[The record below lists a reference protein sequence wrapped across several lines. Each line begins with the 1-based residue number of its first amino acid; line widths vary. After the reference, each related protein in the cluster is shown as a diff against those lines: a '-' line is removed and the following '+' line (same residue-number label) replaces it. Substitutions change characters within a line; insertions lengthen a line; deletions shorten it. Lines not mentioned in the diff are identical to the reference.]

1 MAAAK
6 PFKTEQI
13 RNVVVLGH
21 GGSGKTTLVDALCFA
36 AGTSKRRGRVGDGNA
51 LTMTTP
57 EEVGHGMSM
66 QLAVAHAVWE
76 GVKVNLLDTPGYMDF
91 AGEAVAAARVA
102 DAAVVTVAAPA
113 GVEVG
118 TESVWQLCEDRALPR
133 AVFVSLMDKQHADF
147 GKAFRQVKEMLSP
160 NAVAVEWP
168 IGAGAGF
175 RGNVD
180 LLARK
185 ARVFKEDSLSGEYDE
200 APIPDELAEEV
211 DEWATELMETL
222 ATTDEELMER
232 YLEGEEIAPE
242 ETVAALAS
250 AVARG
255 EIVPVFCG
263 AAEPSFGVRGLAAKM
278 VALFPHPGQAGAAGQ
293 EDQADDGAG
302 RVKAAGPGGNEV
314 VLRAA
319 DDETASALVFKTSAE
334 PHVGELSLFRVF
346 SGMVANGTE
355 LVNTARSAS
364 ERLNHLAVPMAKER
378 VEVEALH
385 AGDIGVVAKL
395 KSTRTND
402 TLSAAANPVA
412 LPGVEFPKPDISV
425 AVRGAARADEDKL
438 GEALSKL
445 HEEDPTFYAEFNP
458 ELRQTIAR
466 GLGELHLDVQFERMK
481 RKYGVNVET
490 EQPRIAYRE
499 TITAAAEGQ
508 GRFKRQTGGRGQ
520 FGDCWVRLRP
530 RGRGEGYEF
539 VNSIKG
545 GVIPSKYVPSVNRGI
560 QEAAAKGVVA
570 GYPMVDFE
578 AQCYDGS
585 YHSVD
590 SSDIAFKVAG
600 SYAFKSVAEKAK
612 PVLLEPIVEVKVT
625 TPDEYVG
632 DIMGDL
638 NSRSAKVLGMEPSG
652 GRTVIRA
659 EAAQASLYKY
669 ASALRSITQGRGHHV
684 RKHLG
689 YDVVPAAR
697 TAKIKEE
704 ARARD
709 DE

>member
-57 EEVGHGMSM
+57 EEIGHGMSM
-66 QLAVAHAVWE
+66 QLTVAHSVWD

-102 DAAVVTVAAPA
+102 DAAVVTVAAPS

-118 TESVWQLCEDRALPR
+118 TESVWRLCEDRELPR

-147 GKAFRQVKEMLSP
+147 GKAFQQVKEMLSP
-160 NAVAVEWP
+160 DAVAVEMP
-168 IGAGAGF
+168 IGEGAGF

-185 ARVFKEDSLSGEYDE
+185 ARVFKEDSLSGEFEE
-200 APIPDELAEEV
+200 ATIPDEMAEDVE
-211 DEWATELMETL
+211 EWATELMETL

-232 YLEGEEIAPE
+232 YLEGEEIPPE
-242 ETVAALAS
+242 QAVAAMAS
-250 AVARG
+250 AVRRG
-255 EIVPVFCG
+255 ELVPVFCG

-278 VALFPHPGQAGAAGQ
+278 VELFPHPGQA
-293 EDQADDGAG
+293 
-302 RVKAAGPGGNEV
+302 RAAGPDGEEV
-314 VLRAA
+314 VPRAA
-319 DDETASALVFKTSAE
+319 DDEPVSALVFKTSAE

-355 LVNTARSAS
+355 LVNAARSAS

-378 VEVEALH
+378 IEVEALH

-402 TLSAAANPVA
+402 TLSAPASPIS

-425 AVRGAARADEDKL
+425 AVRGAERADEDKL
-438 GEALSKL
+438 GEALSKI

-499 TITAAAEGQ
+499 TITAVAEGQ
-508 GRFKRQTGGRGQ
+508 GRFKKQTGGRGQ

-539 VNSIKG
+539 LNSIKG

-600 SYAFKSVAEKAK
+600 SYAFRNVAEKAK
-612 PVLLEPIVEVKVT
+612 PVLLEPIVEVNVA

-638 NSRSAKVLGMEPSG
+638 NSRSAKVLGMEPAG

-669 ASALRSITQGRGHHV
+669 ASVLRSITQGRGHHT
-684 RKHLG
+684 RRHLG

-697 TAKIKEE
+697 AAKIKEE